1 MALSEGVQKFTG
13 QLLPDIV
20 MQLKIG
26 AAFWY
31 QEPTVVSFL
40 WILFS
45 LHVLDENWK
54 TFLNQGLGTKKWCKS
69 WNLGSLAQITL
80 ITFGSPPATTHH
92 DKFLKFTAKGQ
103 ITDTPAP
110 LVVNFCSTNCT
121 IAKFHEI
128 AKKKNPTSEKFPP
141 KVNFLK
147 NSNKLLIIVLFNEF
161 LLNLWFYLKIYVPL
175 KRKGFKKFT

>member
-69 WNLGSLAQITL
+69 WNLGSLAQNR
-80 ITFGSPPATTHH
+80 SPLSHSEAHH
-92 DKFLKFTAKGQ
+92 DNFLKFTAKGQ

-128 AKKKNPTSEKFPP
+128 AKKNPTSEKFPP
-141 KVNFLK
+141 KVNFFEK
-147 NSNKLLIIVLFNEF
+147 
-161 LLNLWFYLKIYVPL
+161 
-175 KRKGFKKFT
+175 FK